1 MDIISLNRVNN
12 LIWLGRY
19 SERVYT
25 TIKTFFYEY
34 DKMLDDPYFYIQYC
48 ERFQIPNIYDNQEDF
63 IEKYILDDSDTNSII
78 SNLYRA
84 YDNCIVLRNEIG
96 TETMTYLEMALN
108 NLKDIKDFDS
118 FILDLQVVIDYIL
131 AFWACL
137 SDIVENYEVK
147 TVVKLGRRIERLDL
161 YLRLRKNASNVYLK
175 EIPQIR
181 INETQADNLI
191 DLAKHMNVDYIWIHS
206 ASTVLESTLA
216 YTLNDMDTP
225 TLVVEM
231 GVGLRITE
239 DYGNRLVDGIL
250 NTMKYLGILTD
261 DVPNV
266 KQPIISLDK
275 NVNFLNAKYAGLFLP
290 STDHDN
296 FVEKGMLIGQIV
308 NPLNGEILDNIYSP
322 CDGLLFTLRE
332 YPLVNEGSLIGR
344 ILEYNGKE
352 NCL

>member
-1 MDIISLNRVNN
+1 MIESVALALLPVDEIYMIKKNRIQYGNSRKRICIVTGTHGDELEGQFVCYQLQKILNSRKDINGIIDIYPSLNP
-12 LIWLGRY
+12 LGMDSMNRK
-19 SERVYT
+19 VP
-25 TIKTFFYEY
+25 FFDLDMNRIFPG
-34 DKMLDDPYFYIQYC
+34 DKEGSLV
-48 ERFQIPNIYDNQEDF
+48 E
-63 IEKYILDDSDTNSII
+63 SV
-78 SNLYRA
+78 A
-84 YDNCIVLRNEIG
+84 YDIVSD
-96 TETMTYLEMALN
+96 
-108 NLKDIKDFDS
+108 LKGA
-118 FILDLQVVIDYIL
+118 DLVIDIH
-131 AFWACL
+131 
-137 SDIVENYEVK
+137 
-147 TVVKLGRRIERLDL
+147 
-161 YLRLRKNASNVYLK
+161 ASNVYLK

-250 NTMKYLGILTD
+250 NTMKYSGMLTD

-290 STDHDN
+290 STYHDN

-352 NCL
+352 NYL

>member
-63 IEKYILDDSDTNSII
+63 IEKYILDDNDTNSII

-84 YDNCIVLRNEIG
+84 YDNCLVLRNEIG
-96 TETMTYLEMALN
+96 TETITYLEMALN

-137 SDIVENYEVK
+137 SDTVENYEVK

-161 YLRLRKNASNVYLK
+161 YLRLRKDISDIKKALFLLDDRIKRASVPYAIENYIVLKQMINDETIDYDKAIYL
-175 EIPQIR
+175 I
-181 INETQADNLI
+181 
-191 DLAKHMNVDYIWIHS
+191 
-206 ASTVLESTLA
+206 ES
-216 YTLNDMDTP
+216 
-225 TLVVEM
+225 
-231 GVGLRITE
+231 
-239 DYGNRLVDGIL
+239 LVD
-250 NTMKYLGILTD
+250 
-261 DVPNV
+261 
-266 KQPIISLDK
+266 
-275 NVNFLNAKYAGLFLP
+275 
-290 STDHDN
+290 
-296 FVEKGMLIGQIV
+296 
-308 NPLNGEILDNIYSP
+308 
-322 CDGLLFTLRE
+322 
-332 YPLVNEGSLIGR
+332 
-344 ILEYNGKE
+344 
-352 NCL
+352 

>member
-1 MDIISLNRVNN
+1 MIESVALALLPVDEIYMIKKNRIQYGNSRKRICIVTGTHGDELEGQFVCYQLQKILNSRKDINGIIDIYPSLNP
-12 LIWLGRY
+12 LGMDSMNRK
-19 SERVYT
+19 VP
-25 TIKTFFYEY
+25 FFDLDMNRIFPG
-34 DKMLDDPYFYIQYC
+34 DKEGSLV
-48 ERFQIPNIYDNQEDF
+48 E
-63 IEKYILDDSDTNSII
+63 SV
-78 SNLYRA
+78 A
-84 YDNCIVLRNEIG
+84 YDIVSD
-96 TETMTYLEMALN
+96 
-108 NLKDIKDFDS
+108 LKGA
-118 FILDLQVVIDYIL
+118 DLVIDIH
-131 AFWACL
+131 
-137 SDIVENYEVK
+137 
-147 TVVKLGRRIERLDL
+147 
-161 YLRLRKNASNVYLK
+161 ASNVYLK

-250 NTMKYLGILTD
+250 NTMKYLGMLTD

-290 STDHDN
+290 STDNDN

-352 NCL
+352 NYL

>member
-63 IEKYILDDSDTNSII
+63 IEKYILDDNDTNSII

-84 YDNCIVLRNEIG
+84 YDNCLVLRNEIG
-96 TETMTYLEMALN
+96 TETITYLEMALN

-137 SDIVENYEVK
+137 SDTVENYEVK

-161 YLRLRKNASNVYLK
+161 YLRLRKDISDIKKALFLLDDRIKRASVPYAIEIYIVLKQMINDETIDYDKAIYL
-175 EIPQIR
+175 I
-181 INETQADNLI
+181 
-191 DLAKHMNVDYIWIHS
+191 
-206 ASTVLESTLA
+206 ES
-216 YTLNDMDTP
+216 
-225 TLVVEM
+225 
-231 GVGLRITE
+231 
-239 DYGNRLVDGIL
+239 LVD
-250 NTMKYLGILTD
+250 
-261 DVPNV
+261 
-266 KQPIISLDK
+266 
-275 NVNFLNAKYAGLFLP
+275 
-290 STDHDN
+290 
-296 FVEKGMLIGQIV
+296 
-308 NPLNGEILDNIYSP
+308 
-322 CDGLLFTLRE
+322 
-332 YPLVNEGSLIGR
+332 
-344 ILEYNGKE
+344 
-352 NCL
+352 

>member
-1 MDIISLNRVNN
+1 MIESVASALLPVDEIYMIKKNRIQYGNSRKRICIVTGTHGDELEGQFVCYQLQKILNSRKDINGIIDIYPSLNP
-12 LIWLGRY
+12 LGMDSMNRK
-19 SERVYT
+19 VP
-25 TIKTFFYEY
+25 FFDLDMNRIFPG
-34 DKMLDDPYFYIQYC
+34 DKEGSLV
-48 ERFQIPNIYDNQEDF
+48 E
-63 IEKYILDDSDTNSII
+63 SV
-78 SNLYRA
+78 A
-84 YDNCIVLRNEIG
+84 YDLVSD
-96 TETMTYLEMALN
+96 
-108 NLKDIKDFDS
+108 LKGA
-118 FILDLQVVIDYIL
+118 DLVIDIH
-131 AFWACL
+131 
-137 SDIVENYEVK
+137 
-147 TVVKLGRRIERLDL
+147 
-161 YLRLRKNASNVYLK
+161 ASNVYLK

-250 NTMKYLGILTD
+250 NTMKYLGMLTD

-352 NCL
+352 NYL

>member
-1 MDIISLNRVNN
+1 MIESVALALLPVDEIYMIKKNRIQYGNSRKRICIVTGTHGDELEGQFVCYQLQKILNSRKDINGIIDIYPSLNP
-12 LIWLGRY
+12 LGMDSMNRK
-19 SERVYT
+19 VP
-25 TIKTFFYEY
+25 FFDLDMNRIFPG
-34 DKMLDDPYFYIQYC
+34 DKEGSLV
-48 ERFQIPNIYDNQEDF
+48 E
-63 IEKYILDDSDTNSII
+63 SV
-78 SNLYRA
+78 A
-84 YDNCIVLRNEIG
+84 YDIVSD
-96 TETMTYLEMALN
+96 
-108 NLKDIKDFDS
+108 LKGA
-118 FILDLQVVIDYIL
+118 DLVIDIH
-131 AFWACL
+131 
-137 SDIVENYEVK
+137 
-147 TVVKLGRRIERLDL
+147 
-161 YLRLRKNASNVYLK
+161 ASNVYLK

-250 NTMKYLGILTD
+250 NTMKYLGMLTD

-352 NCL
+352 NYL